1 MFHLFDGKCGFL
13 YLFFSLS
20 IIWGIFRL
28 FMCKLTVSL
37 YCFML
42 EGDDAL
48 NLYLLIFVLSMKV
61 LRRNL
66 VRLISK
72 KDLGC

>member
-20 IIWGIFRL
+20 IIWEIFRL

-48 NLYLLIFVLSMKV
+48 NL
-61 LRRNL
+61 
-66 VRLISK
+66 
-72 KDLGC
+72 